1 MIMAEVRIENCQVHV
16 LEQKYVSG
24 QRSWSPSFVF
34 APFESVFGTKIDIV
48 RQLLTLLFNKAAV
61 ASMTTGQQTVAA
73 LARPLSDLISLAWA
87 GARPAF

>member
-48 RQLLTLLFNKAAV
+48 
-61 ASMTTGQQTVAA
+61 
-73 LARPLSDLISLAWA
+73 
-87 GARPAF
+87 